1 MPVVS
6 PPFLRY
12 FAAVISLLAFGLE
25 LAAVPCQASNEQCRR
40 MVEDQIEARG
50 VSDRRVLQA
59 MREVPRQE
67 FVPEGVRREAF
78 EDHPLPIG
86 CGQTISQPYIVG
98 YMLEQLRL
106 SSSDRVLEIGTG
118 CGYQTALLAR
128 LTCRVFTIEIIP
140 TLANRAQATLTRL
153 GFTNIAY
160 RIGDGALGWPE
171 ESPFDA
177 IIVTAAPTYVPKPL
191 VNQLEEGGRLIL
203 PVGELKSQQLI
214 LLEKV
219 HGLINRKTLVP
230 VRFVPL
236 VRGFTNE

>member
-1 MPVVS
+1 
-6 PPFLRY
+6 
-12 FAAVISLLAFGLE
+12 
-25 LAAVPCQASNEQCRR
+25 

-50 VSDRRVLQA
+50 LSDRRVLQA

-67 FVPEGVRREAF
+67 FVPENLRQEAF

-86 CGQTISQPYIVG
+86 CGQTISQPYIVA
-98 YMLEQLRL
+98 YMLEHSRPGPN
-106 SSSDRVLEIGTG
+106 DRVLEIGTG

-128 LTCRVFTIEIIP
+128 LASRVFTIEIIP
-140 TLANRAQATLTRL
+140 TLAQRARATLTRL
-153 GFTNIAY
+153 GFNNINY

-177 IIVTAAPTYVPKPL
+177 ILVTAAPTYVPKPL
-191 VNQLEEGGRLIL
+191 VDQLKEGGRLIL

-214 LLEKV
+214 LLEKF
-219 HGLINRKTLVP
+219 HGLINRKILVP

-236 VRGFTNE
+236 IRGFTNE